1 MIKCGYDI
9 MIIVN
14 EREVNKMGKIG
25 VYSGKALE
33 TEEKIKGDI
42 SAYYTNKVYKNTN
55 YNIYWFINQRG
66 YLHVLRPSNV
76 TMNGKIIG
84 YAINDYMLT
93 KDNMLDD
100 KGIVFQA
107 DTQKEIADRL
117 EEMCNE

>member
-1 MIKCGYDI
+1 
-9 MIIVN
+9 
-14 EREVNKMGKIG
+14 MGKIG

-84 YAINDYMLT
+84 YAIHDYMLT
-93 KDNMLDD
+93 KDNMLQD
-100 KGIVFQA
+100 KGVLHRFSTI
-107 DTQKEIADRL
+107 
-117 EEMCNE
+117 EEVCNKMEELINE

>member
-1 MIKCGYDI
+1 M
-9 MIIVN
+9 
-14 EREVNKMGKIG
+14 IG
-25 VYSGKALE
+25 VYSGESLK
-33 TEEKIKGDI
+33 TMEKIMGNVR
-42 SAYYTNKVYKNTN
+42 SYYQNQTYKNN
-55 YNIYWFINQRG
+55 QYNIYWFINSKG

-76 TMNGKIIG
+76 TMNGKIIE

-100 KGIVFQA
+100 KGILFQA

>member
-1 MIKCGYDI
+1 M
-9 MIIVN
+9 
-14 EREVNKMGKIG
+14 IG
-25 VYSGKALE
+25 VYSGESLK
-33 TEEKIKGDI
+33 TMEKIMGNVR
-42 SAYYTNKVYKNTN
+42 SYYSNHTYKNN
-55 YNIYWFINQRG
+55 QYNIYWFINQRG

-100 KGIVFQA
+100 KGILFQA
-107 DTQKEIADRL
+107 DTQKEIADKL

>member
-1 MIKCGYDI
+1 
-9 MIIVN
+9 
-14 EREVNKMGKIG
+14 MGKIG

-42 SAYYTNKVYKNTN
+42 LAYYTNKVYKNTN

-76 TMNGKIIG
+76 KMNGKIIG
-84 YAINDYMLT
+84 YAIHDYMLT

-117 EEMCNE
+117 EEMIK